1 MDIPE
6 KLGIPEYEFRL
17 VFGVTK
23 IEYDK
28 SKEDVNRTKHG
39 YSLESAVYYFER
51 LLLPLNRK
59 PFMTSDSFVENGEI
73 RHMHMGVDDSGYVV
87 LFVTTMR
94 DEETVRIISFRRAS
108 EAECKEFH
116 EHTGYNKQI
125 LSPEKSAGCDINPLR
140 GFPR

>member
-1 MDIPE
+1 MDVPE
-6 KLGIPEYEFRL
+6 KLGIPDYEFRL

-39 YSLESAVYYFER
+39 YSLESAVHYFER
-51 LLLPLNRK
+51 LLLPLSRK

-94 DEETVRIISFRRAS
+94 DEETV
-108 EAECKEFH
+108 CV
-116 EHTGYNKQI
+116 
-125 LSPEKSAGCDINPLR
+125 
-140 GFPR
+140 FPRMAITQ